1 MGPWYIGNCWLVG
14 TGRIITTTHRTVS
27 LNPSGN
33 LNRTDRWPQKP
44 CKSRWL
50 ELKQHR
56 KSSATSQSYP
66 CDPSRIRQSPSP
78 RDRKPYLMPC
88 PTLYSQSPAQGASSH
103 IHHVQDSCAL
113 RISALFE
120 HSALCTTPTDNTAPL
135 IPQVSTHTT
144 FHTAF
149 LTLQVSIG
157 GLRFGVLSNIPLGN
171 WEGRSRLK
179 PSLIITAEFQKSLK
193 PNNTDLSRR
202 KFPLKLN
209 QPNESFILINS

>member
-1 MGPWYIGNCWLVG
+1 METSTGLTGGLKSPAKVDDLSSNSTESLQQLLKVTHVILPASDKAPPCVIGNHISCL
-14 TGRIITTTHRTVS
+14 
-27 LNPSGN
+27 
-33 LNRTDRWPQKP
+33 
-44 CKSRWL
+44 
-50 ELKQHR
+50 
-56 KSSATSQSYP
+56 A
-66 CDPSRIRQSPSP
+66 
-78 RDRKPYLMPC
+78 
-88 PTLYSQSPAQGASSH
+88 PTLYSQSPALGASSH

-193 PNNTDLSRR
+193 PNNTDLSCR

-209 QPNESFILINS
+209 LVKVSF